1 MTMEK
6 KVLMVL
12 ASQNFRD
19 PEFFVPK
26 DVIEKAGITVLTA
39 SSKPESTGA
48 EGGKVKIDA
57 LLDKVN
63 PSEYDAVAFIGGPG
77 STEYFDNKTAH
88 QICKN
93 TIGSGKVLASICAA
107 GSTLARAG
115 VLKGKKATAF
125 EGRGQDLKDH
135 GAIYTGKPL
144 EIDGSIITANG
155 PRAAR
160 EFGEAIVKA
169 LK

>member
-1 MTMEK
+1 MEK

-26 DVIEKAGITVLTA
+26 DVIEKAGIKVLTA
-39 SSKPESTGA
+39 SSKPVSTGA
-48 EGGKVKIDA
+48 EGGKVKTDV

-63 PSEYDAVAFIGGPG
+63 PSEYDAIVFIGGPG
-77 STEYFDNKTAH
+77 SPEYFEDRMAH
-88 QICKN
+88 DICKK
-93 TIGSGKVLASICAA
+93 TLETGKILASICAA

-125 EGRGQDLKDH
+125 EGRGKDLKDH

-155 PRAAR
+155 PRAAK